1 MKKKINP
8 EGLQFTYFANTDL
21 DELIRLQSQIERFD
35 LSMINQIK
43 NSLCIREIL
52 VSFNWSFGKTTDL
65 YYLLWND
72 GEELEALDEKVAK
85 DAYTS
90 EDFKYSIITRAQK
103 TKCFECGKISDTLVM
118 ESDLY
123 FGRKELLKSKDRQ
136 NPWKSCPNC
145 EAKFRIYVVKIL

>member
-1 MKKKINP
+1 MKQEINP

-21 DELIRLQSQIERFD
+21 DELIRSQSQIDRFN
-35 LSMINQIK
+35 LSMINKIN
-43 NSLCIREIL
+43 NSSCIRAIL

-65 YYLLWND
+65 YYLFWNN
-72 GEELEALDEKVAK
+72 GEDLEALDEKVAK

-90 EDFKYSIITRAQK
+90 EEFKYSIITRDQK
-103 TKCFECGKISDTLVM
+103 TICFECGKVWDTLVM

-123 FGRKELLKSKDRQ
+123 FGREELCKSKEKQ

-145 EAKFRIYVVKIL
+145 GAKFRIYVVKIL